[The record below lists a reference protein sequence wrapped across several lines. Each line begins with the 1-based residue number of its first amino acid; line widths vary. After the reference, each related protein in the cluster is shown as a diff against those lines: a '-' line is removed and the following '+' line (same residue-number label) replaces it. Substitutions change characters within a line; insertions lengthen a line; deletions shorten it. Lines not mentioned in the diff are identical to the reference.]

1 MLAFTFLFLGT
12 QLGIVV
18 TNFTAGY
25 LAASSSGWPSIFYS
39 TGLAGVIWAV
49 VWLILGADSP
59 DTHPRISRAERE
71 FIKSSLVGTSD
82 DSDVSHSQQINYI
95 LLPYSYS

>member
-1 MLAFTFLFLGT
+1 MPGDVFASLHIWVLGT
-12 QLGIVV
+12 QFGIAV

-25 LAASSSGWPSIFYS
+25 LAASTLGWPSIFYC
-39 TGLAGVIWAV
+39 TGLAGVVWAV

-59 DTHPRISRAERE
+59 DSHSRISRAERD

-82 DSDVSHSQQINYI
+82 NSNVSHSQETIFI
-95 LLPYSYS
+95 